1 MDCKSDVIGILVRR
15 RDKDIATEETERRS
29 PRGDRGRNQSD
40 MAASQ
45 GLPKIVSSH
54 WKGGERHGQV
64 LLYSLQETAW
74 PYGTSIRT
82 SSLQNCERINM
93 LF

>member
-1 MDCKSDVIGILVRR
+1 MDSKSDVVGILVR

-45 GLPKIVSSH
+45 VLPKIVSSH
-54 WKGGERHGQV
+54 RKGGERHGQV
-64 LLYSLQETAW
+64 LYSLQETAW
-74 PYGTSIRT
+74 PYWH
-82 SSLQNCERINM
+82 LD
-93 LF
+93 